1 MSYRTSDLLRT
12 LAIAAVTATPVFAA
26 PQAGAPTD
34 ASASTAN
41 VAPPT
46 AVDNTT
52 GLELESPKDGY
63 SYKPEN
69 RRDPFVDLRRQIS
82 ATEKGVRPQ
91 GIAGLMINELAL
103 KGIVK
108 NGDQGYI
115 ALLLGPGDKTWFCK
129 LGQRLY
135 DGAITA
141 IDAATVT
148 FRQEVTDPLAPV
160 KTREV
165 KKFLYPSE
173 EARQ

>member
-1 MSYRTSDLLRT
+1 MSYRTSDLVRGLGVVA
-12 LAIAAVTATPVFAA
+12 LAASTVVAA
-26 PQAGAPTD
+26 PQAGAPTG
-34 ASASTAN
+34 AAESTAG
-41 VAPPT
+41 VAPPIS
-46 AVDNTT
+46 VDNVT
-52 GLELESPKDGY
+52 GLELESPRDGY

-91 GIAGLMINELAL
+91 GIAGLMINEVAL

>member
-1 MSYRTSDLLRT
+1 MSYRKSDFLLS
-12 LAIAAVTATPVFAA
+12 LAIAA
-26 PQAGAPTD
+26 
-34 ASASTAN
+34 STAATVGAMPQGGTPAGGSA
-41 VAPPT
+41 VAPAT
-46 AVDNTT
+46 TVDNTT
-52 GLELESPKDGY
+52 GLELEVPKDGY
-63 SYKPEN
+63 SYNPQN

-91 GIAGLMINELAL
+91 GIAGLMINEVAL

-141 IDAATVT
+141 MDAATVT